1 MDLFLKFKD
10 YIKQQNLFQ
19 PKDKLLLAVSGGVD
33 SVVLCELCKQA
44 GYHFSIAHC
53 NFQLRA
59 EDSNRDE
66 KFVKQLA
73 KKYEVVFYARTFET
87 KTVAAKEKK
96 SVEETARDLRYA
108 WFEELSIKHGYTYI
122 VTAHHAND
130 NIETVLMNFFR
141 GTGIKGLHGIL
152 PKQNKIIRPL
162 LFATKKEI
170 ENFAADRPLAF
181 VTDDTNAQND
191 FTRNYFRN
199 DLIPAVQKV
208 FPGAEENILKN
219 ITRLGEAEQL
229 YNQAI
234 DFHKKKLLEQK
245 GNEIHIPVLKLQQTT
260 PLSTILYEIIKEY
273 NFTAHQTEE
282 VIALLKSESGKYI
295 QSSSHRVI
303 RNRKWLIISPKETI
317 EAQNILIEEEVKKII
332 FEIGKLEISKS
343 NLSSPHVP
351 PLGVRG
357 LSLSIAQLDMDE
369 IKFPLLLRKWKQG
382 DYFYPLGMQKKK
394 KISRFLI
401 DQKLSLTQKEKVWV
415 IETNKKI
422 IWVVGMRID
431 DRFKITDKTKA
442 VLQIAFKTR
451 GA

>member
-1 MDLFLKFKD
+1 MDLFLKFKE
-10 YIKQQNLFQ
+10 YIKQQHLFQ

-33 SVVLCELCKQA
+33 SVVLCELYKQT
-44 GYHFSIAHC
+44 GYDFSIAHC

-73 KKYEVVFYARTFET
+73 KKYEVVFYAKTFET
-87 KTVAAKEKK
+87 KAVAAKEKK

-170 ENFAADRPLAF
+170 ENFAAARPLTF

-273 NFTAHQTEE
+273 NFTAHQTED
-282 VIALLKSESGKYI
+282 VIALLQSESGKYV
-295 QSSSHRVI
+295 QSASHRII
-303 RNRKWLIISPKETI
+303 RNRKWLIICSNKTG
-317 EAQNILIEEEVKKII
+317 EAQHILIEENNTQIKFAAGEIK
-332 FEIGKLEISKS
+332 FEKPALTTNYKPQAT
-343 NLSSPHVP
+343 NL
-351 PLGVRG
+351 
-357 LSLSIAQLDMDE
+357 IAELDMDE

-401 DQKLSLTQKEKVWV
+401 DQKLSLTQKENVWI

-442 VLQIAFKTR
+442 VLQLTFKKLD
-451 GA
+451 A